1 MSVKIFQATSAALVV
16 ALIVSACGGSVG
28 GSTSTASSSGISSP
42 VASSTAEGSLLNNPP
57 PRTASLSASTFTA
70 VLQSSLSGLSL
81 LQMAGGTLACGV
93 DVNYVQYATVGGAGE
108 ATTASGV
115 LMVPTGNGPNCT
127 GPRPVVEYAHG
138 TTITRSYNLA
148 SITDPTNQ
156 AYPESLLLAVLYA
169 AQGYVVVAP
178 NYAGYDSSTLG
189 YHPYLNADQQSKD
202 MIDALSAAK
211 TALPLIASPTKA
223 SGKLFLTGYSQGGY
237 VAMATA
243 RAMQVAGT
251 PVTASAFL
259 SGPYALAS
267 MADQVFE
274 GEVDIGA
281 NAFFPMILTS
291 YQKAY
296 GNIYSSPADV
306 YESAYASGIE
316 TLLPGP
322 YNFTTIASSGK
333 LPTALFSS
341 TPPTGPTALQPVLD
355 AISPPTGTGATDA
368 IFALGFGSNHL
379 IRNSA
384 RLDYLLDAFANP
396 DGVVPK
402 FTTGVPAASPQN
414 PLRIALKKNDLR
426 GWTPTSPV
434 LLCGGHQDP
443 VVYFAT
449 NADVMKQQWVGL
461 GSLVTELDVDSAPAS
476 DGFNAARQVFL
487 SAEAATAASGGAIA
501 VIGAYH
507 SPLVFD
513 GCMSAA
519 ATFFAGHLN

>member
-28 GSTSTASSSGISSP
+28 SSTSPTSSP
-42 VASSTAEGSLLNNPP
+42 VASSAAAEGSLLNSPP
-57 PRTASLSASTFTA
+57 PRTASLSAAAFTA
-70 VLQSSLSGLSL
+70 VLQSSLSGLGL

-93 DVNYVQYATVGGAGE
+93 DVHYVQYATVGGAGE

-115 LMVPTGNGPNCT
+115 LMVPTGSGPNCT

-138 TTITRSYNLA
+138 TNITKSYNLA
-148 SITDPTNQ
+148 AITDPTNQ
-156 AYPESLLLAVLYA
+156 AYPEALPLAALYA

-178 NYAGYDSSTLG
+178 NYAGYDSSALA
-189 YHPYLNADQQSKD
+189 YHPYLNAAQQSKD

-211 TALPLIASPTKA
+211 AALPLLASPTTA
-223 SGKLFLTGYSQGGY
+223 SSKLFLTGYSQGGY

-243 RAMQVAGT
+243 RAMQAAGT

-259 SGPYALAS
+259 SGPYALAA

-296 GNIYSSPADV
+296 GNIYSSPSDV
-306 YESAYASGIE
+306 YESAYANGIE

-322 YNFTTIASSGK
+322 YNFTTVTLSGK
-333 LPTALFSS
+333 LPGALFSS
-341 TPPTGPTALQPVLD
+341 TPPTGPAALQPVLN
-355 AISPPTGTGATDA
+355 AMSPPTGTGATDA
-368 IFALGFGSNHL
+368 IFALGFGANNL
-379 IRNSA
+379 IRNDT

-396 DGVVPK
+396 DGVAPK
-402 FTTGVPAASPQN
+402 LTTGAPAAAPQN

-449 NADVMKQQWVGL
+449 NADVMKQQWAGL

-476 DGFNAARQVFL
+476 DGFNTARQVFL
-487 SAEAATAASGGAIA
+487 TAEAATAASGGAIA

-519 ATFFAGHLN
+519 ATFFSGHRS